1 MKDEYT
7 RLDIPAGTHI
17 EPCPCCSSDV
27 ELFQYIDDA
36 GDATKVVMCSHGDAI
51 GPQSGAV
58 RDGCPLY
65 MPNNNFYRATIREAV
80 KYWNEF
86 AKALTALNRK
96 NSWQRHKQGV
106 LREGAKHD

>member
-1 MKDEYT
+1 MKDEYSS
-7 RLDIPAGTHI
+7 LDIPTGTHI
-17 EPCPCCSSDV
+17 EPCPCCSSDGA
-27 ELFQYIDDA
+27 LWQYIAADGGVSTA
-36 GDATKVVMCSHGDAI
+36 VMCSHGGPI
-51 GPQSGAV
+51 GPQDGAAY
-58 RDGCPLY
+58 DGCPLY
-65 MPNNNFYRATIREAV
+65 MPNDDFYRATIREAV